1 MTKKM
6 LIAGCSHA
14 AGSEIDGA
22 QDSAYNR
29 QHSFGNL
36 TAENFGYEPVNI
48 CQMGATNSSIARSVM
63 EYILTQ
69 QKPDFVLI
77 AWTDSIRVEAPYYR
91 PTDYKRFNPNI
102 DWYDSSGEDYL
113 RVSMLI
119 SSIQIEEER
128 ELTLDFQS
136 FTIRNEY
143 YTEINNM
150 MHIINL
156 QNFLKLNQIPY
167 MMVNTNYMFE
177 KMHCTIR
184 WYFKLIDTLR
194 YPNFDNNQENFY
206 PKYKNLGYTNPL
218 AKYYHHGEEVHLDYS
233 KYLTGYILENKL
245 LENI

>member
-1 MTKKM
+1 MNKTM

-14 AGSEIDGA
+14 AGSEIDGS
-22 QDSAYNR
+22 QDSEYNR

-36 TAENFGYEPVNI
+36 IANNIGYKPINI
-48 CQMGATNSSIARSVM
+48 CQMGNTNSSIARSVM
-63 EYILTQ
+63 EYVLTES
-69 QKPDFVLI
+69 KPDFVFV

-91 PTDYKRFNPNI
+91 PTDYKRFNTNI
-102 DWYDSSGEDYL
+102 DWYDNTGEDYL
-113 RVSMLI
+113 RISMLI
-119 SSIQIEEER
+119 SSIQVEEER

-156 QNFLKLNQIPY
+156 QNFLKLHDIPY

-194 YPNFDNNQENFY
+194 YPNFENNQENFY
-206 PKYKNLGYTNPL
+206 PKYKNLGYSNPL
-218 AKYYHHGEEVHLDYS
+218 AKYYHHGLDAHLDYS
-233 KYLTGYILENKL
+233 KHITEYILQNNL
-245 LENI
+245 LENT